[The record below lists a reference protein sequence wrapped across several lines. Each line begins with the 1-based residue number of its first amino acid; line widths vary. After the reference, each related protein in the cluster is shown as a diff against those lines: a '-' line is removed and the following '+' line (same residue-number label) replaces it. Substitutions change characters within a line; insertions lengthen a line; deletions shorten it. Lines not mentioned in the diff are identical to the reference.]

1 MAFNNISAISWQSVL
16 PFIITYVVFSGVR
29 VSWYLVFLCVCIVHR
44 CLSYLFWPLCC
55 LFFFDLRILTSPLAF
70 SNSLIGGGN
79 GVPWE
84 KYRPATC
91 HWQTLSPNVISSTL
105 HQHVLYFF
113 FLPSYS
119 ALLRFTACE
128 FHFGCFKIFFQ
139 LIWRTCNYL
148 KGHTIKMKN

>member
-1 MAFNNISAISWQSVL
+1 MAFNTISVISWRSVL

-29 VSWYLVFLCVCIVHR
+29 VSRYLVFYVYVLYIVVCPICFGHCVVCSSSI
-44 CLSYLFWPLCC
+44 CGFWQALWHFQT
-55 LFFFDLRILTSPLAF
+55 LLLVEEA
-70 SNSLIGGGN
+70 

-84 KYRPATC
+84 KYRPATS
-91 HWQTLSPNVISSTL
+91 HWQTVSPNVISSTL

-119 ALLRFTACE
+119 ALLRITACE
-128 FHFGCFKIFFQ
+128 FHFGCFKMFFQ

-148 KGHTIKMKN
+148 KGHTIKMKS